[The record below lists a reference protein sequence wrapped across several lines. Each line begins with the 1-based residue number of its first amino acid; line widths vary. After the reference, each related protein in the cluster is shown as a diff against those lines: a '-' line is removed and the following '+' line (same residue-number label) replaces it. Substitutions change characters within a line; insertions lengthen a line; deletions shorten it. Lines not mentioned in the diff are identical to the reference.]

1 MQHPILYVAR
11 HAETVFNRGARMQ
24 GITAHTPLTLE
35 GCRQADAMGAALAA
49 HLSPTPRLD
58 IWASPSGRTLQTA
71 AVVADHLGLDYFEIR
86 QDPRL
91 VEIGVG
97 DWEGRTYASI
107 VAELGPIVDPG
118 RGLFSRRAPGGG
130 EWYPEIAARLRA
142 WLADLDP
149 RMPAIVITH
158 GITSR
163 VLRGMLVGGTPFEPG
178 CVPLADGAPQGTVFR
193 IENGREEPIHVG
205 SGAAVMSK
213 GF

>member
-24 GITAHTPLTLE
+24 GITAHTPLTRE
-35 GCRQADAMGAALAA
+35 GFLQADAMGAALAA
-49 HLSPTPRLD
+49 HLGREPRLD
-58 IWASPSGRTLQTA
+58 IWSSTAGRTLQTA
-71 AVVADHLGLDYFEIR
+71 AVVADHLGIDYFEIR
-86 QDPRL
+86 TDARL

-97 DWEGRTYASI
+97 EWEGRSYASI
-107 VAELGPIVDPG
+107 VAEQGPIVDPA
-118 RGLFSRRAPGGG
+118 RGLFSTRAPGG
-130 EWYPEIAARLRA
+130 EWYPEIAARLASWIER
-142 WLADLDP
+142 LDP

-158 GITSR
+158 GITAR

-193 IENGREEPIHVG
+193 IENGREEALHVG
-205 SGAAVMSK
+205 TGAAVMTK